1 MTMPAGGINDEFYMR
16 LALQLAASASG
27 QTGINPVVGCVL
39 VKEGRVVGMGAH
51 LKRGE
56 AHAEIHA
63 LQMAGRQAQ
72 GSTVYVTLEPCS
84 HHGKTPPCSDR
95 LIREG
100 VKRVVIAATDPNP
113 LVAGSGIA
121 KLRASGI
128 EVTTGVLEREAVKLN
143 EAFNKFIVT
152 RRPFVTVKSA
162 STLDG
167 KIAARTGDS
176 KWITGDGSRSYVHTL
191 RHRHQAIMV
200 GIGTVLA
207 DDPALT
213 TRLPVPGLNPI
224 RVVVDSTLRIPRD
237 ARLVRDGE
245 APTVVLTTERA
256 PQARRRELEALG
268 VEVIDCGPGPAVD
281 LRAAMERLGER
292 EIGSLLV
299 EGGGKLSGALLEA
312 RLVDK
317 LVLFYAPKII
327 GGGAA
332 APGNFDFPGFGRM
345 REAIAL
351 ERLEV
356 ERFDN
361 DICISGYPRYEAES
375 NTENESGG

>member
-1 MTMPAGGINDEFYMR
+1 MPLGDINDEFYMR
-16 LALQLAASASG
+16 LALQLGASASG

-39 VKEGRVVGMGAH
+39 VKNGRVIGMGAH

-56 AHAEIHA
+56 AHAEVHA
-63 LQMAGRQAQ
+63 LQMAGSEAE
-72 GSTVYVTLEPCS
+72 GSTAYVTLEPCS

-100 VKRVVIAATDPNP
+100 VKRVVVAAKDPNP

-121 KLRASGI
+121 RLRASGI
-128 EVTTGVLEREAVKLN
+128 EVTVGVLEHESIELN

-167 KIAARTGDS
+167 KIAAKTGDS
-176 KWITGDGSRSYVHTL
+176 KWITSGDSRSYVHTL

-213 TRLPVPGLNPI
+213 TRLPVPGLNPL
-224 RVVVDSTLRIPRD
+224 RVVVDSTLRIPHG

-245 APTVVLTTERA
+245 TPTVVLTTDRA

-281 LRAAMERLGER
+281 LHAAMERLGER
-292 EIGSLLV
+292 DIGSLLV
-299 EGGGKLSGALLEA
+299 EGGGRLSGALLEA

-317 LVLFYAPKII
+317 LVLFFAPKII
-327 GGGAA
+327 GGGPA
-332 APGNFDFPGFGRM
+332 APGNFDFSGFETM
-345 REAIAL
+345 REAI
-351 ERLEV
+351 RLDRLQV
-356 ERFDN
+356 ERFES
-361 DICISGYPRYEAES
+361 DICITGYPGYETDS
-375 NTENESGG
+375 ENDSESGV